1 MTNDL
6 KDKKYNSFY
15 NSTMISL
22 SDFLSTLDL
31 GFKRQYIQLVNY
43 KYSIIVENTI
53 DVSVVMQRV

>member
-15 NSTMISL
+15 NSIMISL

-31 GFKRQYIQLVNY
+31 GFKRQYVQLVNY

-53 DVSVVMQRV
+53 DVSVVTQRV

>member
-15 NSTMISL
+15 NSIMIAL

-31 GFKRQYIQLVNY
+31 GFKRQYVQLVNY

-53 DVSVVMQRV
+53 DVSTVTQRV